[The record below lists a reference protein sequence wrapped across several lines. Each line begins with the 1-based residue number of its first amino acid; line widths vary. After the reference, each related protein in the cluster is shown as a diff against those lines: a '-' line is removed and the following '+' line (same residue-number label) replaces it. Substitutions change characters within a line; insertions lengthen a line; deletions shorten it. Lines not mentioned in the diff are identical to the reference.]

1 MSITSF
7 LSTGLKGTRSE
18 AADFDFVIPVGGG
31 EGGAPLQSRS
41 GRKEPT
47 VVLLLA
53 SLPNVRLLLVLRRGD
68 EGIGSTGL
76 FLRGIKYGGRPPSRR
91 EDDLVLRSPLRSSLS
106 VKPKVECLL
115 A

>member
-1 MSITSF
+1 MSIKSF
-7 LSTGLKGTRSE
+7 LNTGLNGTRSE
-18 AADFDFVIPVGGG
+18 PPGLNLGIPGGG
-31 EGGAPLQSRS
+31 GDEGGAPLQSRS

-53 SLPNVRLLLVLRRGD
+53 SLPRVRLLLVLRRGG

-91 EDDLVLRSPLRSSLS
+91 EDDLVFRSPLRSS
-106 VKPKVECLL
+106 
-115 A
+115 